1 MKCFTC
7 VCVTVCACRQIAG
20 NGQRMITEFLRGVSE
35 CMSDRM
41 HDLLS
46 RMLQPDHYNR
56 PTAVECLQF
65 LGACLS
71 SDRTTPVYTY
81 MYMVCAL
88 TYTLN
93 MLSALSSC
101 L

>member
-1 MKCFTC
+1 
-7 VCVTVCACRQIAG
+7 
-20 NGQRMITEFLRGVSE
+20 MITEFLRGVSE

-71 SDRTTPVYTY
+71 SHRTTPVYTY
-81 MYMVCAL
+81 MVDKSVMGTAL
-88 TYTLN
+88 RFWATSTQKWQFSTGYVVGA
-93 MLSALSSC
+93 SQVRV
-101 L
+101 